1 MKNLL
6 LLFATLFVFFNV
18 SAQIPNPSFENWDNN
33 GLYDEPTGWFTY
45 NRYFTETGVTLCEKT
60 TQHTD
65 GAYALKLISK
75 YSSLQKSVWPGW
87 ALSSDDTAQVDIKW
101 GFPCTHRPVYFNC
114 DIIYDHRGQ
123 DVGMVYIKFTK
134 WDTATKKRI
143 VVAENFKQLTSSIT
157 KWTVCQIKIS
167 YKTTDIPDTCA
178 IGLIC
183 SDETTAVD
191 STSLIVD
198 NLRFDPVAINL
209 PQLQSEIQVY
219 PTVAKEKITV
229 LSDAIDIDLSSIQII
244 DLQGKMV
251 KQLSPINLKMG
262 NELNIDLNGIQ
273 DGFYILKLTADNR
286 QYMKKFAK
294 ISDR

>member
-123 DVGMVYIKFTK
+123 DVGMVYIKFTRIR
-134 WDTATKKRI
+134 TALAGKP
-143 VVAENFKQLTSSIT
+143 VAAVSPIIGGKTVKGPAAKMFSELGIEPSALAVARHYGESISGF
-157 KWTVCQIKIS
+157 VL
-167 YKTTDIPDTCA
+167 D
-178 IGLIC
+178 
-183 SDETTAVD
+183 AVD
-191 STSLIVD
+191 AHLAD
-198 NLRFDPVAINL
+198 K
-209 PQLQSEIQVY
+209 IQ
-219 PTVAKEKITV
+219 
-229 LSDAIDIDLSSIQII
+229 
-244 DLQGKMV
+244 
-251 KQLSPINLKMG
+251 
-262 NELNIDLNGIQ
+262 ELGIRP
-273 DGFYILKLTADNR
+273 LVVNTL
-286 QYMKKFAK
+286 MKNT
-294 ISDR
+294 SDRQLLAQDVLHLIERVTA